1 MKVGFIAPM
10 SISVV
15 HGGVRT
21 QTEMTI
27 KHLRSLGV
35 EPVMISPWD
44 RLDVNELDLI
54 HVFGATAENSG
65 ILLHLSNSD
74 VPVILSPILYSNRS
88 ISVINLSIKAEK
100 LLSVLGNGIRS
111 EFGLKAGLCEM
122 ADLILPNTFKEG
134 RMIEQGF
141 GIRSSK
147 IKMVPNGVEKRFST
161 ADKNLFIET
170 YGLQNFVLFVGQA
183 SAERK
188 NVIGLIKA
196 AEEINAEVVIIGSF
210 DNSAYSQK
218 CLQLAGQAG
227 NITLINTL
235 DHDSKLLSSAYAA
248 AKVFVLPSYFE
259 TPGIAAL
266 EAGLAGANIAITK
279 HGGTQEYF
287 GNHASYI
294 DPKSTVSIV
303 KAINKALSAKTNY
316 RLKKHILQNY
326 TWEMVAQK
334 TFDLYLEVL
343 K

>member
-1 MKVGFIAPM
+1 MKAGFVAPM

-21 QTEMTI
+21 QAEMTI
-27 KHLRSLGV
+27 KHLSSLGV
-35 EPVMISPWD
+35 EPVMITSWEK
-44 RLDVNELDLI
+44 LDVNDLDLI

-65 ILLHLSNSD
+65 ILRHLSNLD
-74 VPVILSPILYSNRS
+74 APVVLSPILYSNRS
-88 ISVINLSIKAEK
+88 TSVINLSIKAEK
-100 LLSVLGNGIRS
+100 LFSILGSGIRS

-122 ADLILPNTFKEG
+122 ADLILPNTFNEG
-134 RMIEQGF
+134 RLIEQGF

-161 ADKNLFIET
+161 ADKSFFIET
-170 YGLQNFVLFVGQA
+170 YGLQDFVLFAGQV

-196 AEEINAEVVIIGSF
+196 AEELNAEVVIIGSF
-210 DNSAYSQK
+210 DNSAYSQT

-287 GNHASYI
+287 GNHASFM

-303 KAINKALSAKTNY
+303 KAINNALSAKTNSK
-316 RLKKHILQNY
+316 LKEHILQNY
-326 TWEMVAQK
+326 TWETVAQK
-334 TFDLYLEVL
+334 TYDLYRELL